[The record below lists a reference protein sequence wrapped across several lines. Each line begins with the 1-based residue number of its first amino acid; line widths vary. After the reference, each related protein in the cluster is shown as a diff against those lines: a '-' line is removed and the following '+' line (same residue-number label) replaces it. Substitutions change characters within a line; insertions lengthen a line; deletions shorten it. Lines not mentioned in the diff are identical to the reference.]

1 MFRRP
6 ALTFLETSVLFTE
19 NRKPWAD
26 RDQPVREFHLYTAK
40 IPVALLEFFHR
51 PKAVLPAYDPI
62 SVSCVSIPVQP
73 VETLRERI
81 VQAMPD
87 SLNLPEKEEEEGK
100 VLDAMDTLPAE
111 C

>member
-1 MFRRP
+1 M
-6 ALTFLETSVLFTE
+6 LVKTSVLFSE

-26 RDQPVREFHLYTAK
+26 RAQPVRDFCLYTAR

-51 PKAVLPAYDPI
+51 PKAVLPEYDSI
-62 SVSCVSIPVQP
+62 AVSCVSIPVEP

-87 SLNLPEKEEEEGK
+87 SQDPEKEEAEEKAPDVTGTSR
-100 VLDAMDTLPAE
+100 VE
-111 C
+111 S